1 MTNHNQIEFPHFY
14 IYDEKGTDNQN
25 KHLSYGKMVL
35 EGKNLIK
42 SNHWTEPSLLFDD
55 IGLEISKLKR
65 NKNGLIVYIHGYQA
79 DNIFFM
85 QKSGYTIQK
94 EILAHTSH
102 PYGMA
107 LSLQWSSVI
116 PYGEA
121 VISALI
127 KGKQFM
133 PLLNDIVQQL
143 RLQHPDAPVSF
154 ICHSMGNRVFQGLYE
169 QWLEYEGNLMLN
181 HIFFMAAD
189 LESNIFEL
197 SFDQIEQHIRHPH
210 VYYNRQDITLKIAN
224 AMVKNPRLGIYGTLD
239 YTCPKNCTSRDVT
252 EIDDDKSFAGT
263 ITNHRY
269 FYGSLTVRNEIIKQ
283 LSIF

>member
-1 MTNHNQIEFPHFY
+1 MTNRKQIEFPHFY
-14 IYDEKGTDNQN
+14 IYDEKGTDDHHKQY
-25 KHLSYGKMVL
+25 SYGKMVL

-42 SNHWTEPSLLFDD
+42 SNHWTEASLLFDD
-55 IGLEISKLKR
+55 VEIQISKLTK

-102 PYGMA
+102 PYGMG

-121 VISALI
+121 VVSALI
-127 KGKQFM
+127 KGRQFM
-133 PLLNDIVQQL
+133 HYLFDIVRQL
-143 RLQHPDAPVSF
+143 RLQHPGAPVSF

-169 QWLEYEGNLMLN
+169 KWLEYDPNLMLN

-197 SFDQIEQHIRHPH
+197 SFDQINQHIRHPH
-210 VYYNRQDITLKIAN
+210 VYYNHQDVTLKIAN
-224 AMVKNPRLGIYGTLD
+224 AMVKNPRLGLYGTLD
-239 YTCPKNCTSRDVT
+239 YSSPKNCISRDVT
-252 EIDDDKSFAGT
+252 EIDDDQSFAGT

-269 FYGSLTVRNEIIKQ
+269 FYGSPTVRNEIIKQ
-283 LSIF
+283 LSDS